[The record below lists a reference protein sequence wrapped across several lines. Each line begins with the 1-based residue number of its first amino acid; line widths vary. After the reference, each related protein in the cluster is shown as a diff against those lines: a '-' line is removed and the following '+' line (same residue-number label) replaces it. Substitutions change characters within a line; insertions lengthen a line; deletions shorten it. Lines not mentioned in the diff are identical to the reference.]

1 MVEVPQ
7 AQNKG
12 MSLVENENVMGS
24 WTRPCQRECITV
36 SFNCE
41 NKLFP
46 NTFVNSKIS
55 SGEVMELVE
64 NKSKDPNK
72 ILEENVVASEA

>member
-24 WTRPCQRECITV
+24 WTRPCQRECMIV
-36 SFNCE
+36 SFHCE
-41 NKLFP
+41 NNLLP
-46 NTFVNSKIS
+46 NTFVNSNIS
-55 SGEVMELVE
+55 YGEVIELVD
-64 NKSKDPNK
+64 NKTKNDF
-72 ILEENVVASEA
+72 EANIR